1 MLEWYVIDAA
11 ETRRVN
17 AGCGFPRFRSS
28 FAGCHHCWCD
38 ASLLNVD
45 RFHFREFWLTFGKSA
60 PTVAK
65 RMSEFSEF
73 QNLLDRIPEERDPEF
88 QRHGRLKHLIFGS
101 QLSPK
106 LLDRLCRS
114 ADMIRRLARDRDGN
128 AELRNLLPNRRAM
141 LYFTQP
147 STRTF
152 LSFMAACQILG
163 ITCNEVRDPK
173 MSSEVKRESRTDSVR
188 MFSSY
193 FDVIIMRSQIANFAE
208 VCAYMMNDLER
219 TDRRS
224 VPIINAGAGSDEHPT
239 QALLDMYTILRTFD
253 FDENSM
259 SRPSRLADLRNEYP
273 DLTTGAANKVYGFC
287 GDIKRGRTV
296 RSLATVLSQYQNVT
310 MYFITPPHDE
320 LRVDDDLKTML
331 ETAGVTVQEF
341 ESLEDRVDG
350 TPILEKLDCLYM
362 TRIQREHNSKETEAE
377 IDSIDLSPF
386 KLSKQRVVK
395 MKSFAPILH
404 PFPRDRVIGEIP
416 AEIDSDPRAMYFR
429 QARNGMW
436 ARAALLVHLF
446 DASESLMEAYARR
459 FPTAKRAAS
468 S

>member
-1 MLEWYVIDAA
+1 
-11 ETRRVN
+11 
-17 AGCGFPRFRSS
+17 
-28 FAGCHHCWCD
+28 
-38 ASLLNVD
+38 
-45 RFHFREFWLTFGKSA
+45 
-60 PTVAK
+60 
-65 RMSEFSEF
+65 MSEFPAF
-73 QNLLDRIPEERDPEF
+73 QHLLNRTPEERDPEF

-101 QLSPK
+101 QLSIEM
-106 LLDRLCRS
+106 LDRLCRS
-114 ADMIRRLARDRDGN
+114 ANMIRRLAREREGN
-128 AELRNLLPNRRAM
+128 AQLRNLLPNRRAM

-163 ITCNEVRDPK
+163 ITCNEVRDPS

-193 FDVIIMRSQIANFAE
+193 FDVIIMRSQIANLAE

-253 FDENSM
+253 FDENSL
-259 SRPSRLADLRNEYP
+259 SRPSRLAKLQQDHSG
-273 DLTTGAANKVYGFC
+273 LTTGAANKVYAFC

-296 RSLATVLSQYQNVT
+296 RSLATVLSQYRNVT
-310 MYFITPPHDE
+310 MYFITPPHDV
-320 LRVDDDLKTML
+320 LRIDDDLKSL
-331 ETAGVTVQEF
+331 LVTAGVTVKEF
-341 ESLEDRVDG
+341 ESLDDTVDG
-350 TPILEKLDCLYM
+350 IPILEKIDCLYM
-362 TRIQREHNSKETEAE
+362 TRIQREHNSEATESE
-377 IDSIDLSPF
+377 LNSIDLLPF
-386 KLSKQRVVK
+386 KLNISRTAQ

-404 PFPRDRVIGEIP
+404 PFPRDSVVGEIP
-416 AEIDSDPRAMYFR
+416 VEIDADPRAMYFR

-446 DASESLMEAYARR
+446 DVNESLMEAHANMFPAARV
-459 FPTAKRAAS
+459 AS

>member
-1 MLEWYVIDAA
+1 
-11 ETRRVN
+11 
-17 AGCGFPRFRSS
+17 
-28 FAGCHHCWCD
+28 
-38 ASLLNVD
+38 
-45 RFHFREFWLTFGKSA
+45 
-60 PTVAK
+60 
-65 RMSEFSEF
+65 MSEFPEF
-73 QNLLDRIPEERDPEF
+73 QNLLNRTPEERDQEF

-101 QLSPK
+101 QLTPD

-114 ADMIRRLARDRDGN
+114 ADMIRRLARDREGN

-193 FDVIIMRSQIANFAE
+193 FDVIIMRSQMANLAE
-208 VCAYMMNDLER
+208 VCAYMMNDLEG

-253 FDENSM
+253 FDENSL
-259 SRPSRLADLRNEYP
+259 SRPSRLASLQNEYP
-273 DLTTGAANKVYGFC
+273 SLTTGAANKTYAFC

-296 RSLATVLSQYQNVT
+296 RSLATVLSQYHNVT
-310 MYFITPPHDE
+310 MYFITPPHDQ
-320 LRVDDDLKTML
+320 LRIDDDLRSLL
-331 ETAGVTVQEF
+331 ETAGVTVKEF
-341 ESLEDRVDG
+341 ESLEETVEG
-350 TPILEKLDCLYM
+350 QPILEKIDCLYM
-362 TRIQREHNSKETEAE
+362 TRIQREHNSNETEAE

-386 KLSKQRVVK
+386 KLSVERVAK

-404 PFPRDRVIGEIP
+404 PFPRDSIVGEIP
-416 AEIDSDPRAMYFR
+416 TEIDSDPRAMYFR

-446 DASESLMEAYARR
+446 DVNESLMDAHVRL
-459 FPTAKRAAS
+459 FPAAVRSAS
-468 S
+468 SPSRR